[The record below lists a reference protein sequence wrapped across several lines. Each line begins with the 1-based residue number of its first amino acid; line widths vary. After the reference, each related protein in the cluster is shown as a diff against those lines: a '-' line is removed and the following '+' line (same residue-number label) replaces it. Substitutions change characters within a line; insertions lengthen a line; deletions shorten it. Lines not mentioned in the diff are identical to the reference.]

1 MSKEIRLNLRDLN
14 QSTIRQYF
22 CYQFDFIQFKY
33 IFDRFELSKEFLREL
48 VGKLNH
54 CQLLELHS
62 DILTSAKI
70 IQVLSVAYLAN
81 AITFLKECRVD
92 YWIEEFEYYN
102 ALDKFKYRLGWQKTD
117 QYKKLHEVKNENRTI

>member
-1 MSKEIRLNLRDLN
+1 MKEQIRLNLRDLN

-33 IFDRFELSKEFLREL
+33 VFDRFELNKDFLRQL
-48 VGKLNH
+48 IGKLNH

-70 IQVLSVAYLAN
+70 VRVLSVAYLAN
-81 AITFLKECRVD
+81 AITFLKDCKVD
-92 YWIEEFEYYN
+92 YWKEEFQHFN
-102 ALDKFKYRLGWQKTD
+102 ALQKFKYRLGWKRQM
-117 QYKKLHEVKNENRTI
+117 R